1 MRISE
6 KLPEAAGE
14 NQMGKTKRRRAT
26 PEKKKWNG
34 RTVPVLLYIA
44 LFIFC
49 TLAAMVNSVPERHEF
64 AAGKLCE
71 ETVTAPRDIVDE
83 AATQRLQQE
92 AMQKVQPVYARNEDI
107 WGEVET
113 GLETA
118 FSQLEAVRTA
128 AKNTY
133 IQYASLAG
141 DADINAQKV
150 NWQTVLTGVNM
161 TNLLELAPSYIT
173 EEEIYTIAALS
184 QDKLI
189 SLREALIERV
199 RTQMERGIT
208 DDDVEELAETV
219 RSGLVSG
226 GLFTAAQAQL
236 AETLV
241 VNIVKGNLVYD
252 IEATEAAKQAAAENI
267 VPVEYKKGQN
277 IVRQGEIISEEQY
290 ALIKQLGLTSD
301 QTSMLPRW
309 TVGILLMGLT
319 FGAAFLYAGVADRSL
334 LDSAKTATSVC
345 LLTAAG
351 VVLALICKRID
362 IRFNL
367 VFLPAILGAV
377 FLRRRTA
384 LAFGV
389 FNSIIIS
396 FIMAPVSEFV
406 FDGQVLRML
415 LSSILGTAA
424 GILVLRKKQHRGEY
438 VLAGTVAGFASAV
451 VYLCYAIMEAASVQ
465 KCLMAMGFG
474 MAGGMV
480 SGLLSVGVLPILE
493 SVFSLATPSKLLE
506 LSSPGNPL
514 LKRLM
519 IEAPGTYH
527 HSIMTANL
535 AEAAADAVGGDALL
549 ARVASYYHD
558 IGKLAS
564 PVMFKENQM
573 HIGNPHDELDPKES
587 AGIIISHV
595 KNGVALAD
603 RYKLPQ
609 RMRDIIAQHHGDSL
623 AGYFYYKAKQNG
635 EAEEA
640 DFRYPG
646 PKPQTKEAGIVMLA
660 DVVEAAIRANG
671 TKGLEN
677 VREQIDKLIKAK
689 FEDGQLDDCPLN
701 RRDLKRIAAAFL
713 YIFEGANHERIIYPE
728 DEE

>member
-1 MRISE
+1 M
-6 KLPEAAGE
+6 
-14 NQMGKTKRRRAT
+14 
-26 PEKKKWNG
+26 
-34 RTVPVLLYIA
+34 
-44 LFIFC
+44 
-49 TLAAMVNSVPERHEF
+49 
-64 AAGKLCE
+64 
-71 ETVTAPRDIVDE
+71 
-83 AATQRLQQE
+83 
-92 AMQKVQPVYARNEDI
+92 
-107 WGEVET
+107 
-113 GLETA
+113 
-118 FSQLEAVRTA
+118 
-128 AKNTY
+128 
-133 IQYASLAG
+133 
-141 DADINAQKV
+141 
-150 NWQTVLTGVNM
+150 NWQTVLTGTNM
-161 TNLLELAPSYIT
+161 TKLLELAPSYIT

-345 LLTAAG
+345 LLTTAG

-396 FIMAPVSEFV
+396 FIMAPVSEFI

-438 VLAGTVAGFASAV
+438 VLAGTVAGFVSAV

-474 MAGGMV
+474 MAGGLV

>member
-1 MRISE
+1 M
-6 KLPEAAGE
+6 
-14 NQMGKTKRRRAT
+14 
-26 PEKKKWNG
+26 
-34 RTVPVLLYIA
+34 
-44 LFIFC
+44 
-49 TLAAMVNSVPERHEF
+49 
-64 AAGKLCE
+64 
-71 ETVTAPRDIVDE
+71 
-83 AATQRLQQE
+83 
-92 AMQKVQPVYARNEDI
+92 
-107 WGEVET
+107 
-113 GLETA
+113 
-118 FSQLEAVRTA
+118 
-128 AKNTY
+128 
-133 IQYASLAG
+133 
-141 DADINAQKV
+141 

-161 TNLLELAPSYIT
+161 TRLLELSPSYIT

-208 DDDVEELAETV
+208 DEDMEEMAETI

-301 QTSMLPRW
+301 QTSMLPRR

-319 FGAAFLYAGVADRSL
+319 FGVAFLYAGVADRNL

-424 GILVLRKKQHRGEY
+424 GILVLRKKQHRGE
-438 VLAGTVAGFASAV
+438 
-451 VYLCYAIMEAASVQ
+451 
-465 KCLMAMGFG
+465 
-474 MAGGMV
+474 
-480 SGLLSVGVLPILE
+480 
-493 SVFSLATPSKLLE
+493 
-506 LSSPGNPL
+506 
-514 LKRLM
+514 
-519 IEAPGTYH
+519 
-527 HSIMTANL
+527 
-535 AEAAADAVGGDALL
+535 
-549 ARVASYYHD
+549 
-558 IGKLAS
+558 
-564 PVMFKENQM
+564 
-573 HIGNPHDELDPKES
+573 
-587 AGIIISHV
+587 
-595 KNGVALAD
+595 
-603 RYKLPQ
+603 
-609 RMRDIIAQHHGDSL
+609 
-623 AGYFYYKAKQNG
+623 
-635 EAEEA
+635 
-640 DFRYPG
+640 
-646 PKPQTKEAGIVMLA
+646 
-660 DVVEAAIRANG
+660 
-671 TKGLEN
+671 
-677 VREQIDKLIKAK
+677 
-689 FEDGQLDDCPLN
+689 
-701 RRDLKRIAAAFL
+701 
-713 YIFEGANHERIIYPE
+713 
-728 DEE
+728 